1 MRRGCVIVQATS
13 SLDGER
19 ESRHQSR
26 ASKPMK
32 IAPASGS
39 HCDVVHGRDEDA
51 IGGMAHPLAV
61 PCSLAQEDDEL

>member
-1 MRRGCVIVQATS
+1 MRRVCVIVQATS

-19 ESRHQSR
+19 EPRQQSR

-39 HCDVVHGRDEDA
+39 HCDVVHGRGDEDA

-61 PCSLAQEDDEL
+61 P